1 MRGCALLCA
10 ESAPFYIRDLRIYW
24 AWGILESSR
33 DTEGGLCMSW
43 CVFFQLWK
51 NIHSKIF
58 HFYVCRPV
66 SLSTFTL
73 FCSCHHIPS
82 KLFPHLKLK
91 LVPIGIPFVAW
102 FFIFYKVRSPHKGT
116 WKYKFFGC
124 KIFWNP
130 QFFYTGIF
138 CELFWGS
145 LILLEFIFML
155 WKAFLTLQRVFIWF
169 LFAHLF

>member
-1 MRGCALLCA
+1 MRGCALFCA
-10 ESAPFYIRDLRIYW
+10 KCAPFYIRLAHLLSLGGSW
-24 AWGILESSR
+24 SPPGILR
-33 DTEGGLCMSW
+33 EG
-43 CVFFQLWK
+43 CVWVDVFFFQLWK
-51 NIHSKIF
+51 NIHSKIS
-58 HFYVCRPV
+58 HFYVYRPV

-91 LVPIGIPFVAW
+91 LVPIGIPFFAW

-130 QFFYTGIF
+130 V
-138 CELFWGS
+138 
-145 LILLEFIFML
+145 
-155 WKAFLTLQRVFIWF
+155 FLHRYF
-169 LFAHLF
+169 L